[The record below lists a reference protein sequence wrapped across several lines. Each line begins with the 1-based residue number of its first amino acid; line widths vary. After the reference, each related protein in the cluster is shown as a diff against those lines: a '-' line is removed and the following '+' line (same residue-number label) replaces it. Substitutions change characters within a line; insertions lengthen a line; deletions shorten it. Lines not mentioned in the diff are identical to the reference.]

1 MTESPGDM
9 PPPGQPD
16 ASEDL
21 RPRRD
26 PENPGSAQAVPE
38 DGRAAP
44 QVGPDAETG
53 SAQAVPEDRP
63 ADARAGSAPRTV
75 SEGGP
80 AESEGRPAQAASDV
94 RAGAPQVVPE
104 GGSAAV
110 RAVPEVWEY
119 GLPIGVPLRLSPKVL
134 LTDPIRMLP
143 SLLLPLA
150 GVLFLGGFS
159 PGSFVWAAVAVVGS
173 VAFAAVRWVT
183 FTYRIVDDR
192 LELSRSLISRSVRTI
207 PLERIRGVDVSTP
220 PLHRLLGI
228 AVLRI
233 DTGASGDEKQEGEL
247 NGVTVAEADRL
258 KAVLLWHARARMARR
273 AQARGTVPGTGSDLP
288 AAIDASGTLPAT
300 SGAPRETPAHAAVGH
315 EVGDTTPER
324 VFFVL
329 PRKWL
334 VYGPLSGAYLL
345 TPFAL
350 LAGAV
355 GLAFQW
361 GSEFRI
367 DGRVVVDAGEW
378 LWGHPLLLA
387 GALIV
392 LVLAMPVVGMIMYG
406 VFNWDFTLR
415 GRDGYLI
422 AERGLITRRSVS
434 LERRRVRGFELVE
447 GLVERRM
454 RLARAWAIVT
464 GLGDSA
470 TRGQLLPVVPRDTVL
485 GVVGE
490 AIGAAPSGL
499 RPHPAAA
506 RRRRL
511 FRAVFPWLVVVAC
524 ASAAAL
530 MWSTYW
536 WWLAAPAAI
545 LALLGIPLGLDRYRS
560 LGHTYDGTRL
570 SVRSGSLRR
579 SQAVV
584 EERAVVGWTLSQ
596 TWFQRRA
603 GVLTVT
609 AGVGAGSGGYAA
621 LDVGEVEGVAFAA
634 EVTPDWFASF
644 VTPEA
649 AQASGGSRGLG
660 NP

>member
-1 MTESPGDM
+1 MTESPGERL
-9 PPPGQPD
+9 PPGQPD
-16 ASEDL
+16 VPEDL

-26 PENPGSAQAVPE
+26 PESPGPAPQAVP
-38 DGRAAP
+38 G
-44 QVGPDAETG
+44 VG
-53 SAQAVPEDRP
+53 
-63 ADARAGSAPRTV
+63 
-75 SEGGP
+75 
-80 AESEGRPAQAASDV
+80 
-94 RAGAPQVVPE
+94 
-104 GGSAAV
+104 
-110 RAVPEVWEY
+110 EY

-143 SLLLPLA
+143 SLFLPLV

-159 PGSFVWAAVAVVGS
+159 PRSFVWAAVGVIGS
-173 VAFAAVRWVT
+173 VAFAAVRWAT

-207 PLERIRGVDVSTP
+207 PLERIRGVDVSAP

-247 NGVTVAEADRL
+247 NGVTVAEAERL

-273 AQARGTVPGTGSDLP
+273 AQARGTAPRAGSDLP
-288 AAIDASGTLPAT
+288 ATAIDASGALSAT
-300 SGAPRETPAHAAVGH
+300 SGAPPEISAHATVGH

-329 PRKWL
+329 PRRWL
-334 VYGPLSGAYLL
+334 AYGPFSGSYLL

-350 LAGAV
+350 LAGAG

-367 DGRVVVDAGEW
+367 DGRLVVNAGEW
-378 LWGHPLLLA
+378 LWGHPPLLI
-387 GALIV
+387 GVLIL

-447 GLVERRM
+447 GLVERRVG
-454 RLARAWAIVT
+454 LARAWAIVT

-470 TRGQLLPVVPRDTVL
+470 TRGQLLPVVPRGIVL
-485 GVVGE
+485 DVVGE
-490 AIGAAPSGL
+490 AIGAVSSGL

-506 RRRRL
+506 RKRRL
-511 FRAVFPWLVVVAC
+511 FRAIFPWLVVVAC

-530 MWSTYW
+530 VWSTYW
-536 WWLAAPAAI
+536 WWLAVPAAI

-584 EERAVVGWTLSQ
+584 EERAVVGWTLRQ

-603 GVLTVT
+603 GVLTVI
-609 AGVGAGSGGYAA
+609 AGVGAGAGGYAA
-621 LDVGEVEGVAFAA
+621 LDVGETEGVAFAA

-649 AQASGGSRGLG
+649 AQAPKTS
-660 NP
+660 